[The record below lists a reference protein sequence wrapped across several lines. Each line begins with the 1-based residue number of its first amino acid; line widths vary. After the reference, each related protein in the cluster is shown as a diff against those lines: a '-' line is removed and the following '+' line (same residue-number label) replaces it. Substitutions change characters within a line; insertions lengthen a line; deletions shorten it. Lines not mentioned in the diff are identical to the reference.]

1 MKMYLILFV
10 LDDPDKLEDLLN
22 AWEQAGTGGATVL
35 VSTGLNRMLNSGMRD
50 DIPLMPGLDDF
61 YKRVEDYHRTLF
73 TIVKNDEMLNKVVE
87 ATKRVV
93 GDLNRPNTGILV
105 VMPTAQV
112 YGLEK
117 NL

>member
-1 MKMYLILFV
+1 MYLILFV

-22 AWEQAGTGGATVL
+22 AWEEAGTGGATVL
-35 VSTGLNRMLNSGMRD
+35 VSAGMNRMLNHGFRD

-73 TIVKNDEMLNKVVE
+73 TIVKDDDMLNKIVY
-87 ATKRVV
+87 ATQRVV
-93 GDLNRPNTGILV
+93 GELNQPNTGILV
-105 VMPTAQV
+105 VMPTMQV

>member
-1 MKMYLILFV
+1 MYLILFV
-10 LDDPDKLEDLLN
+10 LDNPDKLEDLLN
-22 AWEQAGTGGATVL
+22 AWEKAGTGGATVL
-35 VSTGLNRMLNSGMRD
+35 VSTGRHRLSNHALRD

-73 TIVKNDEMLNKVVE
+73 TIVKNDDILQKVVD
-87 ATKRVV
+87 ATKEVV
-93 GDLNRPNTGILV
+93 GDLNKPNTGILV
-105 VMPTAQV
+105 VMPTVQV